1 MWYGFG
7 GRLRKT
13 NWPAESV
20 VVLRLNPVTGLVSSA
35 VTATI
40 TPPVGSFT
48 VPCTVPEPPS
58 CASAG
63 SARDRKITVAK
74 LVVIFVLMIDAP
86 WASWRPLIVRTRTRR
101 HQTRCDEAAF
111 NGLVIGAGARQEER
125 AQERARRRDRSCGMR
140 RCEERDAHSTRQGD
154 IGRPNR
160 SRCRACEAS
169 GRDSS
174 DRPRVPRRAR
184 ARELDDAR
192 DG

>member
-1 MWYGFG
+1 MSAWSMSVCALGSRSISSPVPTTSTVVVCAASPRAIGRSIGTALRTSTSWAYGAKPCALIVMWYGFG

-20 VVLRLNPVTGLVSSA
+20 VAVRLNPLTGLVSST
-35 VTATI
+35 VTDTI

-125 AQERARRRDRSCGMR
+125 AQERA
-140 RCEERDAHSTRQGD
+140 
-154 IGRPNR
+154 
-160 SRCRACEAS
+160 
-169 GRDSS
+169 
-174 DRPRVPRRAR
+174 
-184 ARELDDAR
+184 
-192 DG
+192 

>member
-20 VVLRLNPVTGLVSSA
+20 VVLRLNPVTGLVSST

-63 SARDRKITVAK
+63 SARD
-74 LVVIFVLMIDAP
+74 
-86 WASWRPLIVRTRTRR
+86 
-101 HQTRCDEAAF
+101 
-111 NGLVIGAGARQEER
+111 
-125 AQERARRRDRSCGMR
+125 
-140 RCEERDAHSTRQGD
+140 
-154 IGRPNR
+154 
-160 SRCRACEAS
+160 
-169 GRDSS
+169 SS

-192 DG
+192 DGRETPAARRLHRLRATSPPCPAEPLL